1 MIGSHDKLSE
11 QTGLHT
17 STPLSGELLVDP
29 GETAP
34 ESIALRRNAF
44 WEAAL
49 SSSSILAWIAAQMSK
64 PECPFL
70 WY

>member
-1 MIGSHDKLSE
+1 MIGSHNESFEEK
-11 QTGLHT
+11 GMRT
-17 STPLSGELLVDP
+17 SIPLSGETQVDS
-29 GETAP
+29 GERVP

-49 SSSSILAWIAAQMSK
+49 SSSSILAWVAAQMAK